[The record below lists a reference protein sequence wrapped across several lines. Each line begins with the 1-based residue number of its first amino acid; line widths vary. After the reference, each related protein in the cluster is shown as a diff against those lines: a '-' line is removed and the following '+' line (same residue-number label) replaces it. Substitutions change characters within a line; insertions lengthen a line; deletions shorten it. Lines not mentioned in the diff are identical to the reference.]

1 MTDLAEEYG
10 KGLYDLTEEEHVS
23 EDVLAQ
29 LRVLRGLF
37 RDQPDFIRLL
47 CNMSLAKEERTA
59 ILDGALRGQVHP
71 YVLNFLKILCER
83 GALHEFEG
91 CVSAFTALYNQ
102 AHGIVEAS
110 VTTGV
115 PLEAEQRTR
124 LIDKLS
130 AMTGKRIVLSE
141 KVDPGVVG
149 GVLLEMNGKR
159 YDNTLRR
166 RLEAIHAALT
176 AEAGLSGVEWGGDVH
191 VPPGDR
197 EAARRASQLTHR
209 AGLEVLSYGSYY
221 RCQPGEDFTPVLES
235 ALALGAPLIRV
246 WAGTK
251 PWEEASPQEW
261 EALAAQLG
269 QAVDQA
275 AAAGLALG
283 LEYHRGT
290 ATQTKEGAR
299 ALLEAVGRPGLT
311 TYWQPNPDISQEEQ
325 LAEIDALLPWISTVH
340 VFTWTGANVRH
351 PLEAGAARWEEY
363 LTHLAPAQKERCL
376 LLEFVQE
383 DSEEAFR
390 RDARTLRAW
399 ASRFSK

>member
-1 MTDLAEEYG
+1 MSMAQVKT
-10 KGLYDLTEEEHVS
+10 GLV
-23 EDVLAQ
+23 
-29 LRVLRGLF
+29 
-37 RDQPDFIRLL
+37 
-47 CNMSLAKEERTA
+47 
-59 ILDGALRGQVHP
+59 
-71 YVLNFLKILCER
+71 
-83 GALHEFEG
+83 
-91 CVSAFTALYNQ
+91 
-102 AHGIVEAS
+102 S
-110 VTTGV
+110 VTFRQKSV
-115 PLEAEQRTR
+115 EE
-124 LIDKLS
+124 I
-130 AMTGKRIVLSE
+130 
-141 KVDPGVVG
+141 
-149 GVLLEMNGKR
+149 
-159 YDNTLRR
+159 
-166 RLEAIHAALT
+166 AALT

-197 EAARRASQLTHR
+197 EAARRAAQLTHQ

-251 PWEEASPQEW
+251 PWEEASPQER
-261 EALAAQLG
+261 EALAVQLG

-311 TYWQPNPDISQEEQ
+311 TYWQPNPDISQGEQ